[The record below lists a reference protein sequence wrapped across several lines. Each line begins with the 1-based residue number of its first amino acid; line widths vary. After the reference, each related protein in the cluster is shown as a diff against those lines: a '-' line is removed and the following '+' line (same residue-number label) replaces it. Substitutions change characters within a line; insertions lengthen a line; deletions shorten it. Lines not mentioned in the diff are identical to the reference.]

1 MIKRGSII
9 INTSR
14 AGVIDENYV
23 INQAK
28 KKKIFYS
35 SDVLSEEFSKN
46 YLKKIKKLNTYPN
59 IIITKHIGG
68 LTYES
73 IDKTDN
79 FILSVF
85 LQAIN
90 DIK

>member
-14 AGVIDENYV
+14 AGVIDENFV

-28 KKKIFYS
+28 NKKIFYS
-35 SDVLSEEFSKN
+35 SDVLSDEFSKN

-68 LTYES
+68 LTHES
-73 IDKTDN
+73 IKKTDN
-79 FILSVF
+79 FIFDVF
-85 LQAIN
+85 L
-90 DIK
+90 K